1 MIEPCRTTSSNGPR
15 RPTWCKSRLEIDILS
30 TTFLGANRHGAGD
43 SRVRVGR
50 PGLISRQTAMTEAS
64 IEDLNAE
71 LARIKAEQGDDPD
84 EPADE
89 VSR

>member
-1 MIEPCRTTSSNGPR
+1 
-15 RPTWCKSRLEIDILS
+15 
-30 TTFLGANRHGAGD
+30 
-43 SRVRVGR
+43 
-50 PGLISRQTAMTEAS
+50 MTEAS